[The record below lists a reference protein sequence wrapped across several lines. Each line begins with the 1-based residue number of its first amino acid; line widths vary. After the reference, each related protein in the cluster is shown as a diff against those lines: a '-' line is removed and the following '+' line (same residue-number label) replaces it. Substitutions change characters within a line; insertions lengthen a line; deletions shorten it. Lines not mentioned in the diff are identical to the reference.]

1 MPFRRKQ
8 ECLDGA
14 EAPNFGFRGL
24 FLSKYQ
30 SHRQLLTVL
39 PESVMDEK
47 VP

>member
-8 ECLDGA
+8 ECFDGA
-14 EAPNFGFRGL
+14 ETSDLGFRGL
-24 FLSKYQ
+24 LLPKDQ

-39 PESVMDEK
+39 PESVMNEK